1 MKNLRLAAAASV
13 AVAVSVL
20 SAHSAQAYPDSPN
33 VTIAIPSSVLVGG
46 NNFTFSASADVDCDW
61 TVTYKDGRAA
71 GVPADQTGSG
81 KSVSG
86 SYDTKVVS
94 KTFRSPITATCA
106 YDANASGSSTS
117 AAKNDTASASA
128 TVTLLP
134 VGAPSGDD
142 GDSDAGTGNGEG
154 GSEDGNGILPDT
166 GGSNLWILVA
176 GGALVVVG
184 GGAVI
189 ASRRRQVSR

>member
-33 VTIAIPSSVLVGG
+33 VTIAIPSSDLVGG
-46 NNFTFSASADVDCDW
+46 NTFTFTASADVDCDW

-86 SYDTKVVS
+86 SYDTKAVS

-117 AAKNDTASASA
+117 AGKNDTASASA

-134 VGAPSGDD
+134 VGSTGD

-176 GGALVVVG
+176 GGALVLVG